1 VFYSVASIL
10 IIILIIGVLLVALA
24 RQRRWA
30 RARQVAAGLLVS
42 YGMIVLLLAGG
53 EAYFRFFHADSEGRL
68 ASNNWIAR
76 YWRENSLG
84 YRDREW
90 QPSEWAGKTTIAMV
104 GDSFTAGWGI
114 EDPADRASDVLAA
127 RLGNSYAVFNL
138 GLPGT
143 STPEQLGALQ
153 AFPTQPDVVIL
164 QYFLNDIQYALLSL
178 GLNAPS
184 EDIPPLARES
194 YLANYLYARTTAGFG
209 GSYWQQMYAHY
220 DNFAIWDVHRA
231 ELEAFA
237 DYVEGIDARLI
248 VVIYPNLQDPVAS
261 IPYVDRVAQVFT
273 ARDVEVVKLFDTVAA
288 MPTGTAYV
296 SPRDA
301 HPSVALHEIV
311 GEMLAGYFEN

>member
-1 VFYSVASIL
+1 MAAIVTLL
-10 IIILIIGVLLVALA
+10 IIVGALLVALA

-30 RARQVAAGLLVS
+30 RVRQTAAGLLVS
-42 YGMIVLLLAGG
+42 YVMIVLLLAGG
-53 EAYFRFFHADSEGRL
+53 EAYFRYAHADSEGRL
-68 ASNNWIAR
+68 ASNNWIER
-76 YWRENSLG
+76 YWRENSMG

-90 QPSEWAGKTTIAMV
+90 SADEWAGKTTVAMV

-114 EDPADRASDVLAA
+114 ENPSDRASDVLAA
-127 RLGNSYAVFNL
+127 RLGDDYAVFNL

-143 STPEQLGALQ
+143 STPEQLAALQ
-153 AFPTQPDVVIL
+153 AFPAQPDVVIL

-178 GLNAPS
+178 GLNAPI

-237 DYVEGIDARLI
+237 EYVESIEARLI
-248 VVIYPNLQDPVAS
+248 VVIYPNLQDPVGS
-261 IPYVDRVAQVFT
+261 IAYVDRVAQVFE
-273 ARDVEVVKLFDTVAA
+273 AHGVEVLKLFDVVAA
-288 MPTGTAYV
+288 MPSGSAFV

-301 HPSVALHEIV
+301 HPSVALHRMV
-311 GEMLAGYFEN
+311 GEMLAGFFGG